1 VHVKLQP
8 NLNKPP
14 GAIDARYPLAGIH
27 LGNCLMKHM
36 VYTAQKEFSQRKAIA
51 TGQMDRHCDM
61 IQSGFIGFATEDKSA
76 QPHVQE
82 GSVFNFAK
90 GIVFHVLRNIIL
102 VAIPWLYPCLA

>member
-1 VHVKLQP
+1 MHVKLQP

-14 GAIDARYPLAGIH
+14 GAIDACYPLAGVH
-27 LGNCLMKHM
+27 LGNGLMEHM
-36 VYTAQKEFSQRKAIA
+36 VNTAQKEFSQRKTVA
-51 TGQMDRHCDM
+51 TGQVARHCDM
-61 IQSGFIGFATEDKSA
+61 IQSGFVGFATEDKSA